1 MKASCLFTLFLFLS
15 AAPALAQPVSDTL
28 WTRTYGG
35 IGEDVARSV
44 QQAADAGY
52 IVAGNTESF
61 GAGDYDLLSGEG
73 DRFIPLSTIS

>member
-52 IVAGNTESF
+52 IVS
-61 GAGDYDLLSGEG
+61 
-73 DRFIPLSTIS
+73 